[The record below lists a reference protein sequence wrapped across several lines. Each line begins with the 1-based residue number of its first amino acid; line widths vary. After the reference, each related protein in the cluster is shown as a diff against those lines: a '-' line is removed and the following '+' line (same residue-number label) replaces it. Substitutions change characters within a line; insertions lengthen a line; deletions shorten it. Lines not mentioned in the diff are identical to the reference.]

1 VVATDYYAWHGVGW
15 GTGEGKAA
23 FQLARE
29 VLGSRVEDVDVDVM
43 DLSPERVGSFN
54 VVLFLVARR
63 VQNRATSATRNADK
77 PVIVS
82 PAVAQ
87 PSTAA
92 YAAASDTQI
101 RRLAS

>member
-1 VVATDYYAWHGVGW
+1 MVIEPWIVRTALVVAAINLV
-15 GTGEGKAA
+15 
-23 FQLARE
+23 
-29 VLGSRVEDVDVDVM
+29 
-43 DLSPERVGSFN
+43 N

>member
-1 VVATDYYAWHGVGW
+1 MVIEPWIVRTALVVAAINLV
-15 GTGEGKAA
+15 
-23 FQLARE
+23 
-29 VLGSRVEDVDVDVM
+29 
-43 DLSPERVGSFN
+43 N

-63 VQNRATSATRNADK
+63 VQSRATSATRNADK

-92 YAAASDTQI
+92 YAAASETQI